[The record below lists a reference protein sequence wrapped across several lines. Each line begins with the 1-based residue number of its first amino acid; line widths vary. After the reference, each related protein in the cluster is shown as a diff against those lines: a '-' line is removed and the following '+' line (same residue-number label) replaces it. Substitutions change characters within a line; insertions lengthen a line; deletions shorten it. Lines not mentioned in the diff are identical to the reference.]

1 MTPVGVAPGRGLG
14 ARVMLLVLTGT
25 ALFTLLAG
33 LVAWWL
39 GYQHAVEQNRHTL
52 ASLAQAVEKTV
63 ATGVYARDNVLLGE
77 LLDGLAGNPGVARV
91 LVRTMQG
98 EVLLRRGNGGSK
110 APLLRQPVLSP
121 FGMHEPLAQ
130 LELLPDEPSIAA
142 EARAEALRLTA
153 LMGGVAALLAL
164 TLYAVTAS
172 LVSNPIIRLA
182 RALQQLVPGTPLRL
196 PVSAWNQHDE
206 VGQLVH
212 STNALLDAHAQA
224 LLRERAL
231 RAEVEALEA
240 QYRRVFDAS
249 SAGIFVL
256 DREGRLVHGNPNV
269 FTVLG
274 RSEQAVRT
282 QGRFV
287 DTVFAEPAMALEL
300 IDASRQRGQVV
311 FADLALAAAPGGE
324 GPRWVHCVMSA
335 PAGDGQTVEGV
346 LFDITKRKSSELAA
360 RYQAEHDSLTALKNR
375 AASHAM
381 IDRLVQESIND
392 DQPFALLLI
401 DLDGFKQINDQHG
414 HLVGDQVLTTCAQAM
429 LGVVRRGSDLV
440 GRLGGDEFV
449 VALRGVGSDHPL
461 LDAVASA
468 LLAAIGR
475 PVMVEGVG
483 EVWVG
488 ASIGIAVGPRHG
500 RTRGELVQRADRALY
515 EVKASGKNA
524 YVMAC

>member
-1 MTPVGVAPGRGLG
+1 MTLVTVAPGRGLG
-14 ARVMLLVLTGT
+14 VRVMLLVLLGT
-25 ALFTLLAG
+25 TLFTLLAG
-33 LVAWWL
+33 LVAWRL

-52 ASLAQAVEKTV
+52 ASLATAVEKTV

-77 LLDGLAGNPGVARV
+77 LLDGLARNPGVARV
-91 LVRTMQG
+91 VVRTMQG
-98 EVLLRRGNGGSK
+98 EVLQRRGNGGSK

-224 LLRERAL
+224 LMRERAL

-256 DREGRLVHGNPNV
+256 DHEGRLLHGNPNV

-274 RSEQAVRT
+274 RSAQALRA

-287 DTVFAEPAMALEL
+287 DAVFAEPAEALAL
-300 IDASRQRGQVV
+300 IEASRQRGQVV
-311 FADLALAAAPGGE
+311 FADLALAPGGA
-324 GPRWVHCVMSA
+324 GARWVHCVMSA

-360 RYQAEHDSLTALKNR
+360 RYQAEHDSLTGLKNR

-381 IDRLVQESIND
+381 IDRLVQEAID
-392 DQPFALLLI
+392 DEQPFALLLI

-414 HLVGDQVLTTCAQAM
+414 HLVGDQVLTLCAQAM

-488 ASIGIAVGPRHG
+488 ASIGITVGPRHG
-500 RTRGELVQRADRALY
+500 LTRSELVQRADRALY

>member
-224 LLRERAL
+224 LMRERAL

-256 DREGRLVHGNPNV
+256 DHEGRLLHGNPNV

-274 RSEQAVRT
+274 RSAQAVRA

-287 DTVFAEPAMALEL
+287 DAVFAEPAEALAL
-300 IDASRQRGQVV
+300 IEASRQRGQVV
-311 FADLALAAAPGGE
+311 FADLALAPGGA
-324 GPRWVHCVMSA
+324 GARWVHCVMSA

-360 RYQAEHDSLTALKNR
+360 RYQAEHDSLTGLKNR

-381 IDRLVQESIND
+381 IDRLVQEAID
-392 DQPFALLLI
+392 DEQPFALLLI

-414 HLVGDQVLTTCAQAM
+414 HLVGDQVLTLCAQAM

-488 ASIGIAVGPRHG
+488 ASIGITVGPRHG
-500 RTRGELVQRADRALY
+500 LTRSELVQRADRALY